1 MINTFDKQSQQNVR
15 TLENYVDSMLCH
27 AYWNVV
33 ENVFMW
39 VVVILVVVVAD
50 ISFCIVTISSLFPLL

>member
-27 AYWNVV
+27 AY
-33 ENVFMW
+33 
-39 VVVILVVVVAD
+39 
-50 ISFCIVTISSLFPLL
+50 

>member
-39 VVVILVVVVAD
+39 
-50 ISFCIVTISSLFPLL
+50 LL